1 MRSSANLSTY
11 SDMPSFLS
19 QSAICCM
26 AVTPSGPDRVFH
38 HGNREF
44 TPISLRY
51 HAWHLN
57 MRANARR
64 GAPLSARGL
73 NGEYA
78 PALDAPPWNASSR
91 SKNIENRARS
101 REHQ

>member
-1 MRSSANLSTY
+1 MRSSANLCAY

-51 HAWHLN
+51 HAWRLN
-57 MRANARR
+57 RRANARR
-64 GAPLSARGL
+64 VAPLATLGLLEGEAGRRRGSNL
-73 NGEYA
+73 T
-78 PALDAPPWNASSR
+78 PALTPQPDGGRTVEA
-91 SKNIENRARS
+91 I
-101 REHQ
+101 